1 MKRALHL
8 TITAV
13 ILIAVSGCGSNK
25 QVRQS
30 TLEDEALRYS
40 TRFQKDFSLGR
51 YGLALNDAQQA
62 VQIYRSLDRD
72 RDTAISLNNLGVIQ
86 ERLGRKEEAEA
97 AYREALSLA
106 RSADD
111 ARTVV
116 SALNNLAGM
125 LADGGT
131 AEAVDLANEAMT
143 IARDKGW
150 TEAEG
155 RAVHTLAM
163 ISLGAGDMK
172 RAEELGRQALKLT
185 AGTGGGGSEAAC
197 LATLARISALSD
209 DFDTAMEQI
218 NGAIA
223 IDRDRGDPYAIAM
236 DYRTKAFVQ
245 DLTRDMEGAEES
257 LEKAEGIMEF
267 LGLEGGEISSQ

>member
-1 MKRALHL
+1 MTRTWYL
-8 TITAV
+8 TITA
-13 ILIAVSGCGSNK
+13 LLLVSMAGCGGNR
-25 QVRQS
+25 QVRQP

-62 VQIYRSLDRD
+62 VEIYRSLDRD
-72 RDTAISLNNLGVIQ
+72 RETAISLNNLGVVQ
-86 ERLGRKEEAEA
+86 ERLGMKDEAEA

-106 RSADD
+106 RFADD
-111 ARTVV
+111 LRTVS

-125 LADGGT
+125 FADSGA
-131 AEAVDLANEAMT
+131 AEAVDLAKEAIG

-150 TEAEG
+150 TEVEG
-155 RAVHTLAM
+155 RAVHTLAVV
-163 ISLGAGDMK
+163 SLEAGDMR

-185 AGTGGGGSEAAC
+185 AGKGGGGSEAAC

-209 DFDTAMEQI
+209 DFNAAMEQI
-218 NGAIA
+218 NQAIA

-236 DYRTKAFVQ
+236 NYRTKAFIQ

-257 LEKAEGIMEF
+257 LEKAEGIMMF
-267 LGLEGGEISSQ
+267 LGLEQ